1 MALSSSMC
9 AEVVMKPYI
18 LSATFARNI
27 TMRSTAGDL
36 DIHTAWVLDYFAGM
50 KSLSNLIFIPL
61 KGGLRMGSSTRFD
74 FFMVDR

>member
-1 MALSSSMC
+1 MR
-9 AEVVMKPYI
+9 AEAVIKPYT

-27 TMRSTAGDL
+27 TARSTAGDL

-50 KSLSNLIFIPL
+50 KSLSNFIFISL
-61 KGGLRMGSSTRFD
+61 KGGLRMGSSMRFD